1 MDAELE
7 SICPFET
14 DLVGAWIDPD
24 SGLDAPLESRA
35 NKGVFRMKS
44 SRSDVDGLWKKY
56 LHGKPVKLRN
66 LLVEHYRPLV
76 HMQAARLAQKLPA
89 QISYDEICSAGY
101 DGLLEAVQA
110 YDPCHKAKFETF
122 CQQRIHGAVMDWL
135 RALDGQSRT
144 VRSFEKQ
151 RMLKKEVLDSDLGRP
166 PTETELASQMGMSRE
181 RFSELSRLSRLGH
194 EVHLSSVQ
202 GDDNA
207 QHRGSPGG
215 WDVSDARAIDPSQRI
230 SKQMLTDYITRG
242 LSREERLVL
251 ILYYTEGLTMAE
263 IGLVLDLSE
272 SRVSQIHKDVIHRLR
287 RRFRDEPT
295 ELVA

>member
-1 MDAELE
+1 
-7 SICPFET
+7 
-14 DLVGAWIDPD
+14 
-24 SGLDAPLESRA
+24 
-35 NKGVFRMKS
+35 MKS
-44 SRSDVDGLWKKY
+44 SQCDVKALWKKY
-56 LHGKPVKLRN
+56 LRGRPIKLRN
-66 LLVEHYRPLV
+66 RLVEHYRPLV

-101 DGLLEAVQA
+101 DGLMEAVEA

-151 RMLKKEVLDSDLGRP
+151 RMLNKEMLDSTLGRP
-166 PTETELASQMGMSRE
+166 PTDREIAQKMGISYE
-181 RFSELSRLSRLGH
+181 RFAELSRLSRLGH

-202 GDDNA
+202 GDEDGY
-207 QHRGSPGG
+207 HRSPGG
-215 WDVSDARAIDPSQRI
+215 WDIGDANAVDPSQRV
-230 SKQMLTDYITRG
+230 SRQMLTDFITRG
-242 LSREERLVL
+242 LNREERLVL
-251 ILYYTEGLTMAE
+251 VLYYTEGLTMAE

-272 SRVSQIHKDVIHRLR
+272 SRVSQIHKDVICRLR
-287 RRFRDEPT
+287 RRFKDEAA

>member
-1 MDAELE
+1 
-7 SICPFET
+7 
-14 DLVGAWIDPD
+14 
-24 SGLDAPLESRA
+24 
-35 NKGVFRMKS
+35 MKS
-44 SRSDVDGLWKKY
+44 SPRNDVEAIWKKY
-56 LHGKPVKLRN
+56 LNGRPIKLRN
-66 LLVEHYRPLV
+66 QLVEHYRPLV

-101 DGLLEAVQA
+101 DGLMEAVQA
-110 YDPCHKAKFETF
+110 YDPKHKAKFETF

-151 RMLKKEVLDSDLGRP
+151 RMFSREIMDSDLGRP
-166 PTETELASQMGMSRE
+166 PTDEELSAKMGMSRE
-181 RFSELSRLSRLGH
+181 RFAELSRLSRLGH

-202 GDDNA
+202 GDENA

-215 WDVSDARAIDPSQRI
+215 WDIPDDRADDPAQRI
-230 SKQMLTDYITRG
+230 SKQMLTDYIARG
-242 LSREERLVL
+242 LNREERLVL
-251 ILYYTEGLTMAE
+251 VLYYTEGLTMAE

-272 SRVSQIHKDVIHRLR
+272 SRVSQIHKDVLNRLR
-287 RRFRDEPT
+287 RRFKDQVA